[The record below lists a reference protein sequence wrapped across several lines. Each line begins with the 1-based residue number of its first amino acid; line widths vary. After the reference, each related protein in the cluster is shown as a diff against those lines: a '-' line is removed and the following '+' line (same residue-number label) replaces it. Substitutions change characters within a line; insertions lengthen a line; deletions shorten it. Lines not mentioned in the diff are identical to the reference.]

1 MILRVFCALA
11 VLSLFSSQA
20 GADGWTKSADL
31 ALTVNQSSYSNSWA
45 GEETG
50 TITWGF
56 TGDLTAERTFSKE
69 SWRNTLKLQF
79 GQTHLQGVDTSGDK
93 RWLSP
98 QKSSDRIFFESLLRF
113 VLSKPVDPYLSL
125 SIDTQFY
132 DGSVEGVRRYL
143 NPLLL
148 TEAAGVSRTFSKTE
162 KTELLSRLGFALR
175 QHIDKTVVSVDP
187 EETKYETATDGGLE
201 WVTDFSH
208 TLPNDAAKYVT
219 KLRVYRAFFYSKSD
233 DLKGLPEEDYW
244 RAPDI
249 TWENT
254 LSATVAKYVQ
264 FSLFFELLYD
274 KEIDL
279 RGRFRET
286 LGVGLT
292 YKLF

>member
-1 MILRVFCALA
+1 MTNYAPLILLGLLL
-11 VLSLFSSQA
+11 LSPPVTA
-20 GADGWTKSADL
+20 EGWERSADL
-31 ALTVNQSSYSNSWA
+31 ALTLNQSSYSNSWE

-50 TITWGF
+50 TITWAF
-56 TGDLTAERTFSKE
+56 TGDLIAEKAFSKAA
-69 SWRNTLKLQF
+69 WRNTLKLQF
-79 GQTHLQGVDTSGDK
+79 GQTHLQDVDASGDK
-93 RWLSP
+93 YWKSP
-98 QKSSDRIFFESLLRF
+98 EKSSDRIFFESLFRF
-113 VLSKPVDPYLSL
+113 VLNKPLDPYLSL
-125 SIDTQFY
+125 TLDTQFY

-148 TEAAGVSRTFSKTE
+148 TEAVGLSRTFAKTE
-162 KTELLSRLGFALR
+162 KTELLSRVGFAVR
-175 QHIDKTVVSVDP
+175 QHIDKEVITFEP
-187 EETKYETATDGGLE
+187 EETKFTTETDGGFE

-208 TLPNDAAKYVT
+208 TVREEAKYVT
-219 KLRVYRAFFYSKSD
+219 KLRVYRALFYSESD
-233 DLKGLPEEDYW
+233 DLKGLPKEDYW
-244 RAPDI
+244 KTADI

-274 KEIDL
+274 KQIDL